1 MQASVQSAHTVQWS
15 CTEVAV
21 SLEKEYLAMA
31 ESGHAPSAVSSEKD
45 VETRPVRACVLVFRL
60 LLAQALTSLH
70 LKLIF
75 QISK

>member
-21 SLEKEYLAMA
+21 NLEKEYLAMA

-45 VETRPVRACVLVFRL
+45 VETRPVRACVLVVVRVSAHSHEHPTRSF
-60 LLAQALTSLH
+60 SV
-70 LKLIF
+70 
-75 QISK
+75 SC